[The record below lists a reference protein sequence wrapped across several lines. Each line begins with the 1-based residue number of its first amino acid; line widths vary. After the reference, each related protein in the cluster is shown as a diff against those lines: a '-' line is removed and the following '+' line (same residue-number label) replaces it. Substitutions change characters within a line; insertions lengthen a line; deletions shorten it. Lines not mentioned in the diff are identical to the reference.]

1 MRPAQLGVGP
11 ERPLN
16 GYGTAST
23 QGASRVSR
31 AGRTPPDL
39 PPLPSALLQP
49 GSPLNA
55 PGRGTQPLSCSRSG
69 RPPGGGFWARAGC
82 RACQAQGTLPLYR
95 LPKLGPCARPAACPR
110 AQATSPATRSDVHWD
125 GHLSIRPRDRDP
137 VEIKHLSP
145 PESVTQ
151 VFPNSLPSPSREACP
166 PSRPIIREKN
176 NAVSITHTLSTEALS
191 ICSDDIA
198 GARLCE

>member
-31 AGRTPPDL
+31 AGRTPLDL

-69 RPPGGGFWARAGC
+69 RPPPGGRFWARAGC
-82 RACQAQGTLPLYR
+82 R
-95 LPKLGPCARPAACPR
+95 GPSGPGDF
-110 AQATSPATRSDVHWD
+110 AT
-125 GHLSIRPRDRDP
+125 
-137 VEIKHLSP
+137 LSP
-145 PESVTQ
+145 PQARPMRTSGRPSTGPGHLADHALRRALGRAPFHPAPGSRPGGNQTSVTPRKRHTG
-151 VFPNSLPSPSREACP
+151 VPKLSSFTVPGGLPTIQTHHPG
-166 PSRPIIREKN
+166 EK
-176 NAVSITHTLSTEALS
+176 
-191 ICSDDIA
+191 
-198 GARLCE
+198 